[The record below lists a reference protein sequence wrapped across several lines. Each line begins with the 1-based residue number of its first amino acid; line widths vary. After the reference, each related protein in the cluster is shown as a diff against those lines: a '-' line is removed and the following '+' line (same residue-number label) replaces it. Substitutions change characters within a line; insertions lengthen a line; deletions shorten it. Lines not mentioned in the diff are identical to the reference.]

1 MNEIKFDKRN
11 YRKHD
16 KKNKS
21 LIKKSLEKFGAGRSI
36 VVDAEGEIIGGNG
49 VYEQAQKLG
58 LKTKIVETDGSE
70 LVVVKRTDLKTDDE
84 KRKALAVMDNSTSD
98 TSEFDMELLTAD
110 FTVDELSDFGIEL
123 PEEKEDEEEE
133 DKEKGN
139 INEDFIIFPCSILD
153 QNNSKWQDRKKY
165 WIKRLEINNNIN
177 SREGKLYKNKNNMT
191 HYPKTYSCYMNFKH
205 KNNEQLSFEEF
216 VEKFNPPEFEEDKQ
230 NIFVKGVSVFDPV
243 LSELSCK
250 WFSPY
255 LGCKIFD
262 CFAGDCF
269 KGLVFA
275 LCGYEFTGIELR
287 QEQVDDNINCCKK
300 FENLN
305 LKYICDDGQNV
316 DKYLQ
321 KESQYLLFSCPPYY
335 NLEVYSNLPN
345 DASNQ
350 KDYSDFLKILDNAY
364 SKSIKILKDNR
375 FAVIV
380 VGNIRDKQGFY
391 YNFINDIINI
401 FNKNGMFLLNE
412 LILKEPVSIR
422 CFSARRLFKSR
433 KIVKIHQN
441 ILVFYKGNP
450 KKIKEIFPEVMV
462 KENYED

>member
-98 TSEFDMELLTAD
+98 TSEFDLELLTAD
-110 FTVDELSDFGIEL
+110 FSVDELEDFGIEL
-123 PEEKEDEEEE
+123 PEDKEEEEEE
-133 DKEKGN
+133 DEGKGN

-153 QNNSKWQDRKKY
+153 QTNSKWQERKKY
-165 WIKRLEINNNIN
+165 WLEKLDINDNIN
-177 SREGKLYKNKNNMT
+177 SREGKLYTRDIYK
-191 HYPKTYSCYMNFKH
+191 YPKTYSCYLNFKK
-205 KNNEQLSFEEF
+205 KNNEQLSFKEF

-230 NIFVKGVSVFDPV
+230 NKSSKGVSVFDPV
-243 LSELSCK
+243 LSELMCK

-255 LGCKIFD
+255 LGGKIFD

-275 LCGYEFTGIELR
+275 FCGYEFTGIELR

-300 FENLN
+300 FPNLN

-321 KESQYLLFSCPPYY
+321 EESQDLLFSCPPYY

-350 KDYSDFLKILDNAY
+350 KDYCDFLKILDNAY

-391 YNFINDIINI
+391 YNFINNIINI

-412 LILKEPVSIR
+412 LILKEPVSSR
-422 CFSARRLFKSR
+422 RFSARGLFKYR

-462 KENYED
+462 KEDYAD

>member
-98 TSEFDMELLTAD
+98 TSEFDLELLTTD
-110 FTVDELSDFGIEL
+110 FTVDELEDFGIEL
-123 PEEKEDEEEE
+123 PEDKEEE
-133 DKEKGN
+133 DEEKGN
-139 INEDFIIFPCSILD
+139 IDEDFIIFPCSILD

-165 WIKRLEINNNIN
+165 WIKRLDINDNVN
-177 SREGKLYKNKNNMT
+177 SREEKLYKSDTLK
-191 HYPKTYSCYMNFKH
+191 YPKTYGCYLKFKN
-205 KNNEQLSFEEF
+205 KNHEQLSFEEF

-230 NIFVKGVSVFDPV
+230 NILAKGVSVFDPV

-255 LGCKIFD
+255 KGGKIFD

-287 QEQVDDNINCCKK
+287 QEQVDDNINFCKK

-305 LKYICDDGQNV
+305 LKYICDDGQNI

-321 KESQYLLFSCPPYY
+321 KESQDLLFSCPPYY
-335 NLEVYSNLPN
+335 NLEVYSKLPN

-350 KDYSDFLKILDNAY
+350 KEYCDFLKILDNAY
-364 SKSIKILKDNR
+364 SKSIEILKDNR

-380 VGNIRDKQGFY
+380 VGNIRDKKGFY
-391 YNFINDIINI
+391 YNFVNDIINI

-412 LILKEPVSIR
+412 LILKEPIATR
-422 CFSARRLFKSR
+422 CFSSRRLFKSR
-433 KIVKIHQN
+433 KIIKIHQN
-441 ILVFYKGNP
+441 ILIFYKGDP
-450 KKIKEIFPEVMV
+450 KTIKEIFPEVVV
-462 KENYED
+462 KENYAD

>member
-11 YRKHD
+11 YRRHD

-58 LKTKIVETDGSE
+58 LKTRVVETDGSE

-98 TSEFDMELLTAD
+98 TSEFDLELLTAD
-110 FTVDELSDFGIEL
+110 FSVDELEDFGIEL
-123 PEEKEDEEEE
+123 PEEKEEEE
-133 DKEKGN
+133 DEAKGN

-153 QNNSKWQDRKKY
+153 QSNSKWQDRKKY
-165 WIKRLEINNNIN
+165 WIKRLDINDNVN
-177 SREGKLYKNKNNMT
+177 SREGTLRLGNTLIYR
-191 HYPKTYSCYMNFKH
+191 KTYKCYLDFKH

-230 NIFVKGVSVFDPV
+230 NISAKGVSVFDPV

-255 LGCKIFD
+255 LGGKIFD

-287 QEQVDDNINCCKK
+287 QEQVDSNINCCKK

-316 DKYLQ
+316 DKYLE
-321 KESQYLLFSCPPYY
+321 KESQDLLFSCPPYY
-335 NLEVYSNLPN
+335 NLEVYSDLPN

-350 KDYSDFLKILDNAY
+350 KNYSDFLKILDNAY

-412 LILKEPVSIR
+412 LILKEPVN
-422 CFSARRLFKSR
+422 ARRFLSRRNFKSR
-433 KIVKIHQN
+433 KIIKIHQN

-450 KKIKEIFPEVMV
+450 KKIKEIFPEVIV
-462 KENYED
+462 KENYAD

>member
-1 MNEIKFDKRN
+1 MEIKFDKRN

-98 TSEFDMELLTAD
+98 TSEFDFELLTAD
-110 FTVDELSDFGIEL
+110 FTVDELEDFGIEL
-123 PEEKEDEEEE
+123 PEEKEEE
-133 DKEKGN
+133 DEVKGN
-139 INEDFIIFPCSILD
+139 IDEDFIIFPCSVLD
-153 QNNSKWQDRKKY
+153 QSNSKWQDRKKY
-165 WIKRLEINNNIN
+165 WIKKLDINDNVN
-177 SREGKLYKNKNNMT
+177 SREGTLFDKNCPFN
-191 HYPKTYSCYMNFKH
+191 YPRTYSRFLKYKD
-205 KNNEQLSFEEF
+205 KNHEQLSFEEF
-216 VEKFNPPEFEEDKQ
+216 VEKLNPPEFEEEKK
-230 NIFVKGVSVFDPV
+230 NIFAKGVSVFDPV

-255 LGCKIFD
+255 LGGKIFD

-287 QEQVDDNINCCKK
+287 QEQVDDNVKCCKN

-316 DKYLQ
+316 DKYLE
-321 KESQYLLFSCPPYY
+321 KESQDLLFSCPPYY

-350 KDYSDFLKILDNAY
+350 KNYSDFLKILDNAY

-412 LILKEPVSIR
+412 LILKEPILNR
-422 CFSARRLFKSR
+422 RFSSRKYFKSR
-433 KIVKIHQN
+433 KIIKIHQN

-462 KENYED
+462 KENYAD